1 MADIPKLADTFDA
14 LKVTVAVDPRRINEA
29 KSCYDRAGL
38 DPRLGFDDR
47 NGGIV
52 IRVSVPVDPN
62 QCPIGSVPA
71 AFSRLTDTFGGEIR
85 SASEMQLICPV
96 RHLIDCNKAPFVP
109 EGFVGVESH
118 TRFGLLEWNP
128 AQVEF
133 YISLECRRRYLAA
146 VTGFFLRDEL
156 RSKVV
161 LNANVLDYLLANQGL
176 IPEDWEADTFFW
188 GTIYERMDGDQR
200 APCVRCMYKR
210 NDGWKPGFRQL
221 NSDFNAHH
229 LAICLKA

>member
-85 SASEMQLICPV
+85 SAAGMRLMCPV
-96 RHLIDCNKAPFVP
+96 RHLIDCSKDPFVP

-118 TRFGLLEWNP
+118 TRLGSLEWNP
-128 AQVEF
+128 AQVEL
-133 YISLECRRRYLAA
+133 YTSLECRRRYFAT
-146 VTGFFLRDEL
+146 VTGSSLRDEL
-156 RSKVV
+156 SSKVAF
-161 LNANVLDYLLANQGL
+161 NANVLDYLLATQWL
-176 IPEDWEADTFFW
+176 VPEDWEVDVYFF
-188 GTIYERMDGDQR
+188 GTVYLRMDTGR
-200 APCVRCMYKR
+200 RVPCIRCMYKS
-210 NDGWKPGFRQL
+210 NKDWKSGFRRI
-221 NSDFNAHH
+221 DDYFDDHH
-229 LAICLKA
+229 AAICLKA